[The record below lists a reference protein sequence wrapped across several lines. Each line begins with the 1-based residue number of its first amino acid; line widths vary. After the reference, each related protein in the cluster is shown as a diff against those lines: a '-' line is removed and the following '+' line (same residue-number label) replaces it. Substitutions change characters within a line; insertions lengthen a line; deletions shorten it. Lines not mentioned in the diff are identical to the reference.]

1 MAETFRLKQVI
12 VIRKDLK
19 MGVGKIV
26 SQACHAC
33 LESSE
38 EVRTRNPSLWRL
50 WHSEG
55 AKKVVVKVLSLE
67 ELLEIKDKASRMRLP
82 NSLIVDRGLTQI
94 DPNTPT
100 TLGIGPAKTEDID
113 KITKNLKLL

>member
-19 MGVGKIV
+19 MGIGKMV

-33 LESSE
+33 LDSSE
-38 EVRTRNPSLWRL
+38 EVRIRNPNLWKS

-55 AKKVVVKVLSLE
+55 AKKVVVKVQSLE
-67 ELLEIKDKASRMRLP
+67 ELLDLKDKASRLRIP
-82 NSLIVDRGLTQI
+82 NSLVIDRGLTQI
-94 DPNTPT
+94 NPNTPT
-100 TLGIGPAKTEDID
+100 ALGIGPAKTEDVD
-113 KITKNLKLL
+113 KITKQLRLL